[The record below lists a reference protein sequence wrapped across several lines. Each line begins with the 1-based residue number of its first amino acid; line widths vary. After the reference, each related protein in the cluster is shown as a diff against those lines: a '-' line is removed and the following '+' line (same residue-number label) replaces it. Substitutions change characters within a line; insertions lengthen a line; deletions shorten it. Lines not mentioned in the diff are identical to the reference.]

1 MKYNEFFNELRQNE
15 TLVQGYL
22 INDAKNLRKMKP
34 EVFEEFTLSY
44 IKNSGKKLRPTV
56 LMLCCEAMGGNKLDA
71 LPIAA
76 AVEVFHTWT
85 LVHDD
90 IIDND
95 SLRRGVDTVHIQAK
109 NYAINQLGLPN
120 HVATKYGNDI
130 AMLIGDI
137 QHGWS
142 VTLITKNLI
151 QQGIKPEIVLHLINE
166 LEIDMMRTLVEG
178 EMLDVDFGLHYKIE
192 DLSEEM
198 ILDMLWKK
206 TGVFYEYCGM
216 AGAVIG
222 QKSIEET
229 NELLALKEFC
239 SLCGTAFQVYD
250 DILGLVGKQ
259 DSLGKPVGSDIR
271 EGKKTIL
278 IRESMKNASDK
289 QKQTIKATLGNGNA
303 SEKEIVNVINLV
315 KDLGGVERAE
325 EICKQ
330 YVKKAQPNLNAIPD
344 SKYKDLLFDWSN
356 YMIDRSY

>member
-1 MKYNEFFNELRQNE
+1 MNYKNFFKELSENEV
-15 TLVQGYL
+15 LVKNYL
-22 INDAKNLRKMKP
+22 INDSQSMRKMKP
-34 EVFEEFTLSY
+34 EIFEDFTLSY

-56 LMLCCEAMGGNKLDA
+56 LMLCSQALGGNKLDA
-71 LPIAA
+71 LPIAS

-95 SLRRGVDTVHIQAK
+95 TLRRGVDTVHVQAQK
-109 NYAINQLGLPN
+109 FAINELKLN
-120 HVATKYGNDI
+120 SKVAYKYGTDI
-130 AMLIGDI
+130 AMLIGDV

-142 VTLITKNLI
+142 ISLITKNLS
-151 QQGIKPEIVLHLINE
+151 QRGVKPEIVLHLINE

-178 EMLDVDFGLHYKIE
+178 EMLDVDFGLHYEIE
-192 DLSEEM
+192 ELTEDM

-216 AGAVIG
+216 AGAVLG
-222 QKSIEET
+222 QNSTEET
-229 NELLALKEFC
+229 KELIALKEFC

-259 DSLGKPVGSDIR
+259 ESLGKPVGSDIR

-278 IRESMKNASDK
+278 IRESIKNA
-289 QKQTIKATLGNGNA
+289 TEEERTVIKKTLGNNSA
-303 SEKEIVNVINLV
+303 TDKEIKSVINLV

-325 EICKQ
+325 EICKE
-330 YVKKAQPNLNAIPD
+330 YVGKAQPHLDVIKD
-344 SKYKDLLFDWSN
+344 SRYKDLLYDWSN